1 VIDLLP
7 AALGLFLLSFADE
20 ILTARSFAQRYGE
33 RIGVGHEI
41 RAMAAASAA
50 AGVSQGFPIGASG
63 SRTAV
68 NESMGARSQLAA
80 LLAAV
85 AVLAILLFLTGP
97 VAHLPKA
104 VLGALI
110 VSAAIGLVDV
120 GAWRELAAADRV
132 EVAIAAV
139 TAAGVVVVG
148 VLEAVVFAVGLT
160 ILDAVRRSAR
170 PGDAVLGYDAALGRF
185 VDVAQ
190 RPDAR
195 VVPGVVVYRLA
206 RRPAVLRQCP
216 LRHAADARGRARRS
230 DRGALAGVGRRE
242 HRPHRHNG

>member
-1 VIDLLP
+1 MATAPTGDLSQW
-7 AALGLFLLSFADE
+7 GADRRKAGDAGDGGRE
-20 ILTARSFAQRYGE
+20 RRRRRLAGVPDRCQRQSHRGE
-33 RIGVGHEI
+33 RIDG
-41 RAMAAASAA
+41 RAESA
-50 AGVSQGFPIGASG
+50 P
-63 SRTAV
+63 
-68 NESMGARSQLAA
+68 A

-85 AVLAILLFLTGP
+85 AVVAILLFLTGP

-104 VLGALI
+104 VLGAVI
-110 VSAAIGLVDV
+110 VSAAVGLVDV
-120 GAWRELAAADRV
+120 EAWRKLAAADRV

-195 VVPGVVVYRLA
+195 VVPDVVVYRLDDRLFFANA
-206 RRPAVLRQCP
+206 R
-216 LRHAADARGRARRS
+216 
-230 DRGALAGVGRRE
+230 
-242 HRPHRHNG
+242 